1 MTGPA
6 AQGHGP
12 GGVAW
17 LGRVPWRDQ
26 LAITAVAA
34 ILGLL
39 VVVQFR
45 TQQADP
51 GLSALTAQELT
62 VLVANLNTRNEQL
75 RREVQTLDREL
86 AALAADQARGQSSV
100 EQIQRD
106 LGRVRAWAGLEA
118 LTGRGIRIEVRGPID
133 GAGVEE
139 VLNELRNAGA
149 EAIAV
154 GGVRVA
160 SGTVVAGARGAV
172 SVENTALDDPFE
184 ILAIGNPETLT
195 GSLTRIGGVIS
206 LLAATHPDA
215 LITVTPAELVRIPGT
230 SRDLAPSHGA
240 PRL

>member
-1 MTGPA
+1 VIARLRGLP
-6 AQGHGP
+6 
-12 GGVAW
+12 W
-17 LGRVPWRDQ
+17 LGRVSWRDQ
-26 LAITAVAA
+26 VAVTVVAA

-39 VVVQFR
+39 VVVQLR

-75 RREVQTLDREL
+75 RGEVSTLEREL
-86 AALAADQARGQSSV
+86 SDLSADQAPGQTTV
-100 EQIQRD
+100 EQIERD
-106 LGRVRAWAGLEA
+106 LGRTRAWAGLEA
-118 LTGRGIRIEVRGPID
+118 VTGRGIAIAVSGPID

-149 EAIAV
+149 EAMAV
-154 GGVRVA
+154 GGVRVVN
-160 SGTVVAGARGAV
+160 GTVVAGGSGSV
-172 SVENTALDDPFE
+172 SVENTPLGSSFE

-206 LLAATHPDA
+206 LLAATHPGA
-215 LITVTPAELVRIPGT
+215 ILTVSPIESVNIPATTR
-230 SRDLAPSHGA
+230 SLAPIHGA

>member
-1 MTGPA
+1 MSES
-6 AQGHGP
+6 P
-12 GGVAW
+12 GRASRLRGVPW
-17 LGRVPWRDQ
+17 LGRVAWRNQ
-26 LAITAVAA
+26 LAITTVAA

-39 VVVQFR
+39 IVVQLR

-86 AALAADQARGQSSV
+86 AGLAADQARGESSV
-100 EQIQRD
+100 EQIRRD

-118 LTGRGIRIEVRGPID
+118 LAGRGIRIEVRGPID

-172 SVENTALDDPFE
+172 SVENTTLDDPFE
-184 ILAIGNPETLT
+184 ILAIGSPETLT

-215 LITVTPAELVRIPGT
+215 MITVTPAESVRIAGT